1 MTCTSCARSP
11 AASPPSPKARRL
23 LKAARTTSSIRR
35 TSNACFCVVGAML
48 EVQDLHAFYG
58 ASHVVQGVSFSIA
71 QREAVALV
79 GRNGVGK
86 TSTLK
91 SLMGIETRTRGSVTL
106 EGTPL
111 MGIASHVRASRGLG
125 YVPEERAVF
134 PQMTVEENIRIG
146 ALLHR
151 GADQKGVL
159 DRAYALFPILRER
172 RSQMAGTLSGGQQK
186 MLALARGIALAPRLL
201 LVDEPTEG
209 LMPANV
215 ELITHA
221 LLTATQT
228 GMTVLVVDSSFDLLR
243 TLCARMYAMDRGVLV
258 GTYQPSDFA
267 SPDDLAATMLGER
280 SSA

>member
-1 MTCTSCARSP
+1 MS
-11 AASPPSPKARRL
+11 
-23 LKAARTTSSIRR
+23 
-35 TSNACFCVVGAML
+35 ML
-48 EVQDLHAFYG
+48 EVEDLHAFYG
-58 ASHVVQGVSFSIA
+58 PSHVVQGVSFSIG
-71 QREAVALV
+71 QGEAVALV

-91 SLMGIETRTRGSVTL
+91 SLMGMDTRTRGSVRFQ
-106 EGTPL
+106 GTPL
-111 MGIASHVRASRGLG
+111 MGMASHARAARGLG

-134 PQMTVEENIRIG
+134 PQMSVEENIRIG

-172 RSQMAGTLSGGQQK
+172 RHQMAGTLSGGQQK

-215 ELITHA
+215 ELITNA
-221 LLTATQT
+221 LLTATQN

-243 TLCARMYAMDRGVLV
+243 TLCARLYAMDRGVLI
-258 GTYQPSDFA
+258 GTYRPTDF
-267 SPDDLAATMLGER
+267 STPDELAATMLGESR
-280 SSA
+280 P

>member
-1 MTCTSCARSP
+1 M
-11 AASPPSPKARRL
+11 L
-23 LKAARTTSSIRR
+23 E
-35 TSNACFCVVGAML
+35 L

-58 ASHVVQGVSFSIA
+58 ASHVVQGISFSVEHG
-71 QREAVALV
+71 EAVALV

-91 SLMGIETRTRGSVTL
+91 SLMGLETRTQGSVL
-106 EGTPL
+106 FQGKPL
-111 MGIASHVRASRGLG
+111 TGMPAHVRANRGLG

-151 GADQKGVL
+151 SGDQKAVL
-159 DRAYALFPILRER
+159 DRAYELFPILRER

-186 MLALARGIALAPRLL
+186 MLALARGIALQPRLL
-201 LVDEPTEG
+201 MVDEPTEG

-221 LLTATQT
+221 LLTATQS

-243 TLCARMYAMDRGVLV
+243 QLCTRLYAMDRGVMI
-258 GTYQPSDFA
+258 GTHHPADFA
-267 SPDDLAATMLGER
+267 SPDDLAAKLLGEPLGEL
-280 SSA
+280 SGETKH

>member
-1 MTCTSCARSP
+1 
-11 AASPPSPKARRL
+11 
-23 LKAARTTSSIRR
+23 
-35 TSNACFCVVGAML
+35 ML
-48 EVQDLHAFYG
+48 DVEDLHAFYG
-58 ASHVVQGVSFSIA
+58 PSHVVQGISFSIA
-71 QREAVALV
+71 KGEAVALV

-91 SLMGIETRTRGSVTL
+91 SLIGLETRTRGTIKL

-111 MGIASHVRASRGLG
+111 TGMASHVRAGRGLG

-146 ALLHR
+146 ALLHP
-151 GADQKGVL
+151 GKDQHGVL

-172 RSQMAGTLSGGQQK
+172 RQQMAGTLSGGQQK
-186 MLALARGIALAPRLL
+186 MLGLARGIALQPKLL
-201 LVDEPTEG
+201 MVDEPTEG

-221 LLTATQT
+221 LLTATQG

-243 TLCARMYAMDRGVLV
+243 QLCSRMYAMDRGLLI
-258 GTYQPSDFA
+258 GTYQPGDFA
-267 SPDDLAATMLGER
+267 SPDDLAATMLGEVR
-280 SSA
+280 Q